1 MIHDMLEEQFE
12 EEMLKL
18 LKDFAEPAD
27 FVKNLRRKS
36 GNYFN
41 YTKCLKRVIE
51 LAKQAKESDAKKFSI
66 DSPCDVCGRLD
77 GLRITSYTK
86 DGHACS
92 PECCD
97 KLPINEERAQ
107 KWEVL
112 KKQLTI
118 DINKINDS

>member
-1 MIHDMLEEQFE
+1 MGLIQEILEEQFE

-18 LKDFAEPAD
+18 LKDFTEPSD
-27 FVKNLRRKS
+27 FVKDPWRKS

-41 YTKCLKRVIE
+41 YTKCLKRVIA
-51 LAKQAKESDAKKFSI
+51 LASQAKEIETKKSSV
-66 DSPCDVCGRLD
+66 DLPCDVCGRRN
-77 GLRITSYTK
+77 GIRISSYTK

-97 KLPINEERAQ
+97 KLPINEERSQ
-107 KWEVL
+107 KWEDL

-118 DINKINDS
+118 TGKI